1 MNPESLEAFIR
12 QKKEEGLSAS
22 IVSACRRYL
31 TAFYKFLPDGKQA
44 DVESYLDFR
53 KYLLEK
59 GYSKETIYKYML
71 LLLPQ
76 GG

>member
-1 MNPESLEAFIR
+1 MTPESLEAFIR
-12 QKKEEGLSAS
+12 QEKEEGLSAS
-22 IVSACRRYL
+22 IVSACR
-31 TAFYKFLPDGKQA
+31 
-44 DVESYLDFR
+44 
-53 KYLLEK
+53 LEK